1 MGRLLPFLQL
11 AVVVFVIAFLGAWG
25 SVPAALPVAPLLVVA
40 LCPLFAA
47 SAVWPLRMLH
57 QAFLDAWGSDPL
69 RRARPGSASILRFME
84 RLAPLAGILG
94 AGTFVILALGGLA
107 AEGTPVTAGRYH
119 RYALALAGLCG
130 AEAGGAF
137 LLFRAVRQTTD
148 QLQDRAGAQIPRE
161 ITDTA
166 VARFSLS
173 PREREVA
180 VLLTEGLRYEEI
192 ALRLFISTR
201 TVKTHVHHL
210 YEKTDSRNRMEL
222 ANRLRA

>member
-11 AVVVFVIAFLGAWG
+11 AVVVFIVAFLGAWG
-25 SVPAALPVAPLLVVA
+25 SVPAGLAVAPLLVVV

-47 SAVWPLRMLH
+47 SAVWPLPALRR
-57 QAFLDAWGSDPL
+57 AFVDGWGNDPL
-69 RRARPGSASILRFME
+69 RRALAQSAAVWRFME
-84 RLAPLAGILG
+84 GLAPLAGILG
-94 AGTFVILALGGLA
+94 AGTFVVLALGSVGA
-107 AEGTPVTAGRYH
+107 GTPGNDGYR
-119 RYALALAGLCG
+119 RALAIAGLCG

-137 LLFRAVRQTTD
+137 LLLRAVRQTTD
-148 QLQDRAGAQIPRE
+148 LLGSRTSAPIPRE
-161 ITDTA
+161 ITDA
-166 VARFSLS
+166 AIARFALS
-173 PREREVA
+173 AREREVA

-192 ALRLFISTR
+192 ASRLFISTK